1 MEMHFSPP
9 QAGILNVER
18 PPQADFFFGFL
29 VPDRWNTFE
38 NHRIWFY
45 KRKNFRLR
53 RANHH
58 EASIIH
64 NYARQFITL
73 HWIRW
78 DLSSSWPTQWHPVAS
93 WSLWN
98 VAISTS
104 MLNIRLSLLLHRHA
118 LTNHPNRFS
127 LEMFPTKWSVVLLRY
142 LTIGWLLVRHLSIT
156 LLRRRGNRQPKLRS
170 NHPVV

>member
-9 QAGILNVER
+9 QAWLLNVER
-18 PPQADFFFGFL
+18 AAAGRNFWGFL

-73 HWIRW
+73 HWNSMKKQFSNVIPCCNGACAVGPTKGWKTTGQSKRKLRNRKRKALAMNIDLHKFRPRPIGGIRW
-78 DLSSSWPTQWHPVAS
+78 NSRVFT
-93 WSLWN
+93 
-98 VAISTS
+98 
-104 MLNIRLSLLLHRHA
+104 RLAGWFKNPCGINFLLH
-118 LTNHPNRFS
+118 
-127 LEMFPTKWSVVLLRY
+127 W
-142 LTIGWLLVRHLSIT
+142 G
-156 LLRRRGNRQPKLRS
+156 
-170 NHPVV
+170 